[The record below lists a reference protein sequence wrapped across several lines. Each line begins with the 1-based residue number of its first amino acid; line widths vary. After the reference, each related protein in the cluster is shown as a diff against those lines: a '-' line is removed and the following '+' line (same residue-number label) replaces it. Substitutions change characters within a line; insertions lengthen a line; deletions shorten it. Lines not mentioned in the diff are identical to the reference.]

1 MKYAL
6 VKTEIPI
13 SLCINANI
21 DSVVT
26 LFDAKIAAEKEAM
39 KMYGC
44 TINDYAINGDL
55 CASSFECVDSTTS
68 VVAKVFGN
76 TDVVVIVVKSI
87 DKKEE
92 VRDAD

>member
-6 VKTEIPI
+6 VKTVIQI
-13 SLCINANI
+13 GLGINSNV

-39 KMYGC
+39 KMYGLA
-44 TINDYAINGDL
+44 INDHAMAGDL
-55 CASSFECVDSTTS
+55 CESLFESFDSTTS

-87 DKKEE
+87 DEKKE
-92 VRDAD
+92 